1 MLRVG
6 HIDAIPPIG
15 VDGEIHD
22 ISRFGQH
29 LAGPKHLKQ
38 RGSDPLG
45 DVRPS
50 LLTHNFSDL
59 AAYGKALEI
68 GQGKRRRSGHHSIDD
83 KSPIRKTAAL
93 QAFEGFVQGRDLVSE
108 RNLRNHAARK
118 LTSERVSGQK
128 PLDGVGQRFTRPID
142 STTIR
147 WDESVALGQ
156 IGGDG
161 QSRNACGCGKA
172 GGHKLAT

>member
-1 MLRVG
+1 MDAGIHAFGERLDGGGLVAVG
-6 HIDAIPPIG
+6 FVVG
-15 VDGEIHD
+15 N
-22 ISRFGQH
+22 
-29 LAGPKHLKQ
+29 K
-38 RGSDPLG
+38 
-45 DVRPS
+45 
-50 LLTHNFSDL
+50 
-59 AAYGKALEI
+59 
-68 GQGKRRRSGHHSIDD
+68 
-83 KSPIRKTAAL
+83 
-93 QAFEGFVQGRDLVSE
+93 FEGFVQGRDLVSE

-128 PLDGVGQRFTRPID
+128 PLAGVGQRFPRPID

-147 WDESVALGQ
+147 GDESVALGQ

>member
-1 MLRVG
+1 MRASAANPALRAEATLAASNV
-6 HIDAIPPIG
+6 G
-15 VDGEIHD
+15 VDTTQDQFVDLLENP
-22 ISRFGQH
+22 S
-29 LAGPKHLKQ
+29 PV
-38 RGSDPLG
+38 
-45 DVRPS
+45 VRS
-50 LLTHNFSDL
+50 
-59 AAYGKALEI
+59 
-68 GQGKRRRSGHHSIDD
+68 
-83 KSPIRKTAAL
+83 AAL

-128 PLDGVGQRFTRPID
+128 PLAGVGQRFPRPID

-147 WDESVALGQ
+147 GDESVALGQ